1 MGRFMD
7 LNRRLLVIDDDP
19 DVAPPIEAIARRLRF
34 SVMMRKDGFDFERVV
49 DEFRPTII
57 FLDLALPGRDGLE
70 LVGCLVMNNY
80 SGKLVVMSGW
90 DVTQIQLVSR
100 FASAQGLTVAGTLP
114 KPFQIRVIVDLLTN
128 AGLSRC

>member
-114 KPFQIRVIVDLLTN
+114 KPFQI
-128 AGLSRC
+128 